1 MIMNFL
7 QMNVKIAF
15 LNGVLDEDVYMIKP
29 DGSVDSKMTEKVCE
43 IEKLIYGLKY
53 LGVRT

>member
-1 MIMNFL
+1 MIMKFL